1 LKPISEGRS
10 EPVLVVE
17 DIVTHYGQIRALNG
31 VSIRVSKGEIVTLIG
46 ANGAGKT
53 TLLKS
58 IVNVT
63 PPKSGKV
70 RFLNEEMHGFS
81 TEAIV
86 KKGVI
91 LVQEGRGLLRRMTV
105 LENVLMGA
113 YTVKNKDE
121 IRRVMGLVFDLF
133 PVLQKRQKQMSGTLS
148 GGEQQ
153 MLAIARAL
161 MAQPTLLMMDEPSLG
176 LAPLMVNE
184 IFNVIRNLHQ
194 MGCTILLVEQNARK
208 ALQVSN
214 RAYVLELGRIA
225 LEGPSAELLGSDEVR
240 KVYLGGE

>member
-1 LKPISEGRS
+1 MLI
-10 EPVLVVE
+10 VQDLV
-17 DIVTHYGQIRALNG
+17 TQYGQIKALNG
-31 VSIRVSKGEIVTLIG
+31 VSIQVSKGEIVTLIG
-46 ANGAGKT
+46 SNGAGKT

-58 IVNVT
+58 IMNVVS
-63 PPKSGKV
+63 PKMGEV
-70 RFLNEEMHGFS
+70 RFLDEKMRGLP
-81 TEAIV
+81 TEAIAR
-86 KKGVI
+86 KGVT

-113 YTVKNKDE
+113 YTVQNKEE
-121 IRRVMGLVFDLF
+121 IRKELELVFKLF

-153 MLAIARAL
+153 MVAIARAL
-161 MAQPTLLMMDEPSLG
+161 MAKPVLLMMDEPSLG

-184 IFNVIRNLHQ
+184 IFDVIRSLHQ
-194 MGCTILLVEQNARK
+194 MGCTILLVEQNAKK

-214 RAYVLELGRIA
+214 RAYVFELGRVA
-225 LEGPSAELLGSDEVR
+225 LEGSSADLLKSDEVR

>member
-1 LKPISEGRS
+1 M
-10 EPVLVVE
+10 LVVE

-31 VSIRVSKGEIVTLIG
+31 VGIQVSKGEIVTLIG

-58 IVNVT
+58 ILNVV
-63 PPKSGKV
+63 PPRSGKV
-70 RFLNEEMHGFS
+70 RFLNEEMNGLP

-86 KKGVI
+86 KKGII

-113 YTVKNKDE
+113 YILKNKDE
-121 IRRVMGLVFDLF
+121 IRRGLELAFKLF
-133 PVLQKRQKQMSGTLS
+133 PVLQKRQRQMSGTLS

-184 IFNVIRNLHQ
+184 IFNVIRSLHQ

-214 RAYVLELGRIA
+214 RAYVLELGRVA
-225 LEGPSAELLGSDEVR
+225 LEGPSTDLLKSDEVR
-240 KVYLGGE
+240 KVYLGEE

>member
-1 LKPISEGRS
+1 MLI
-10 EPVLVVE
+10 VQ
-17 DIVTHYGQIRALNG
+17 DIVTHYGQIKALNG
-31 VSIRVSKGEIVTLIG
+31 VSIQVNKGEVVTLIG

-58 IVNVT
+58 IMNVV
-63 PPKSGKV
+63 PPRMGEV
-70 RFLNEEMHGFS
+70 RFLDEQMRGLP

-86 KKGVI
+86 KKGI
-91 LVQEGRGLLRRMTV
+91 TLVQEGRGLLRRMTV

-113 YTVKNKDE
+113 YTVENKDQ
-121 IRRVMGLVFDLF
+121 IRQGLELVFKLF
-133 PVLQKRQKQMSGTLS
+133 PVLQARQKQMSGTLS

-153 MLAIARAL
+153 MVAIARAL

-184 IFNVIRNLHQ
+184 IINVIRSLHQ

-208 ALQVSN
+208 ALQASN
-214 RAYVLELGRIA
+214 RAYVLELGKVV
-225 LEGPSAELLGSDEVR
+225 LEGSSAELLKSDDVR
-240 KVYLGGE
+240 KVYLGEE

>member
-1 LKPISEGRS
+1 MLI
-10 EPVLVVE
+10 VQDL
-17 DIVTHYGQIRALNG
+17 VTHYGEIKALNG
-31 VSIRVSKGEIVTLIG
+31 VSIQVNKGEIVTLIG
-46 ANGAGKT
+46 SNGAGKT

-58 IVNVT
+58 IMNVV
-63 PPKSGKV
+63 PPKMGEV
-70 RFLNEEMHGFS
+70 RFLDEKMRGLP
-81 TEAIV
+81 TEAIAR
-86 KKGVI
+86 KGVT

-113 YTVKNKDE
+113 YTVQNKEE
-121 IRRVMGLVFDLF
+121 IRKELELVFKLF

-153 MLAIARAL
+153 MVAIARAL
-161 MAQPTLLMMDEPSLG
+161 MAKPVLLMMDEPSLG

-184 IFNVIRNLHQ
+184 IFDVIRSLHQ
-194 MGCTILLVEQNARK
+194 MGCTILLVEQNAKK

-214 RAYVLELGRIA
+214 RAYVFELGRVA
-225 LEGPSAELLGSDEVR
+225 LEGSSADLLKSDEVR

>member
-1 LKPISEGRS
+1 
-10 EPVLVVE
+10 VL
-17 DIVTHYGQIRALNG
+17 IVQDLVTQYGQIKALNG
-31 VSIRVSKGEIVTLIG
+31 VSIQVSKGEIVTLIG
-46 ANGAGKT
+46 SNGAGKT

-58 IVNVT
+58 IMNVVS
-63 PPKSGKV
+63 PKMGEV
-70 RFLNEEMHGFS
+70 RFLDEKMRGLP
-81 TEAIV
+81 TEAIAR
-86 KKGVI
+86 KGVT

-113 YTVKNKDE
+113 YTVQNKEE
-121 IRRVMGLVFDLF
+121 IRKELELVFKLF

-153 MLAIARAL
+153 MVAIARAL
-161 MAQPTLLMMDEPSLG
+161 MAKPVLLMMDEPSLG

-184 IFNVIRNLHQ
+184 IFDVIRSLHQ
-194 MGCTILLVEQNARK
+194 MGCTILLVEQNAKK

-214 RAYVLELGRIA
+214 RAYVFELGRVA
-225 LEGPSAELLGSDEVR
+225 LEGSSADLLKSDEVR